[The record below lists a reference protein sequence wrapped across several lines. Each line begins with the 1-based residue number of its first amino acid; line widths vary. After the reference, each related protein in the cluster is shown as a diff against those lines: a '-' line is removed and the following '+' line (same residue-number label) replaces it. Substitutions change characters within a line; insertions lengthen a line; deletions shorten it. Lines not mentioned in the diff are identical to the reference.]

1 MSGMGAHRKGV
12 NESLIVSAFHH
23 SLSTQAQ
30 VLILAFV
37 VVAVLLVAGR
47 MIVTLLADPGSEER
61 PSKGEE
67 GERGRGWDGEGEPAR
82 AVAPP
87 LPAAPKPLP
96 HTMAPP
102 MQPASEPAAHAMAPH
117 RQPASKPLPHTM
129 APPMQPASEP
139 AAHAMAPHGQPAP
152 EPPARRVLR
161 IGFGVLWLLD
171 GALQIQ
177 AHMPLGLPE
186 NVVGPSA
193 QGSPGWL
200 VSVVHWGLH
209 VWENHPVQ
217 AAVAAVWIQLGLG
230 LWLLLVVRGR
240 WSRIGGAVSVGW
252 ALCVWVFGESMGS
265 TLAPGVSWMFGAP
278 GAALFYALAGALLA
292 LPERAWRNPR
302 LGRRL
307 LAGFGVYFIAMA
319 VLQAWPGNGFWAAG
333 SGNALGAMV
342 SEMAATPQPHAVVQV
357 LGHFGSFAAGHAVL
371 VNGFV
376 VGALGA
382 IGLALLSGRR
392 RAARAAVGAA
402 LVLSLADWVLVQDFG
417 VLGGVGTDP
426 NSMIPTLLVLCASY
440 LALVRPALVTAPAP
454 EPATAGRAGRPSL
467 RPAVGA
473 LAVVAA
479 CATTALGA
487 VPYAIAAV
495 ESNATTLL
503 AESIDGP
510 ATAVQGDVRPPDVP
524 LVEQHGRPITFAKL
538 HGKVLLVTYLDP
550 VCTTDCPVIAQ
561 EFKQAD
567 ALLGAEARDVDLVA
581 IDANPLYRYPAD
593 LRAFD
598 RQERLERLPNWLYLT
613 GSVGVLRKLWSAFG
627 VEVWVPRGGAMVAH
641 PDGAAVIDREG
652 RVRWLANFDPGPAT
666 SSTKSSFAVTLA
678 QAAREALNEA

>member
-1 MSGMGAHRKGV
+1 MSGMGADREGV
-12 NESLIVSAFHH
+12 NENLIVTAFHH

-37 VVAVLLVAGR
+37 VVAVLLVVGR
-47 MIVTLLADPGSEER
+47 LIVALLADPR
-61 PSKGEE
+61 VADV
-67 GERGRGWDGEGEPAR
+67 RG
-82 AVAPP
+82 
-87 LPAAPKPLP
+87 AAP
-96 HTMAPP
+96 AGR
-102 MQPASEPAAHAMAPH
+102 A
-117 RQPASKPLPHTM
+117 
-129 APPMQPASEP
+129 
-139 AAHAMAPHGQPAP
+139 AP

-177 AHMPLGLPE
+177 SHMPLGLPE
-186 NVVGPSA
+186 NVVAPSA
-193 QGSPGWL
+193 QGSPAWL
-200 VSVVHWGLH
+200 VSTVHWGLH

-217 AAVAAVWIQLGLG
+217 AAVAAVWVQLGLG

-252 ALCVWVFGESMGS
+252 ALSVWVFGESMGG
-265 TLAPGVSWMFGAP
+265 TLAPGASWMFGVP
-278 GAALFYALAGALLA
+278 GAALFYALAGGLLA
-292 LPERAWRNPR
+292 LPERAWGTPR

-307 LAGFGVYFIAMA
+307 LAGFGVYFVAMA
-319 VLQAWPGNGFWAAG
+319 VLQAWPGNGFWATG

-342 SEMAATPQPHAVVQV
+342 SEMVETPQPHAIARVV
-357 LGHFGSFAAGHAVL
+357 GHFGTFAAGHAVL
-371 VNGFV
+371 VNAFV

-392 RAARAAVGAA
+392 RATQAAVGAA

-417 VLGGVGTDP
+417 VFGGVGTDP
-426 NSMIPTLLVLCASY
+426 NSMIPTLLVLFASY
-440 LALVRPALVTAPAP
+440 LALVRPAVATAP
-454 EPATAGRAGRPSL
+454 EPAAAARKPMPLIAATEPAPPATAGEPVGAGAPTRTTGSAGPWSL
-467 RPAVGA
+467 RPSVRV

-495 ESNATTLL
+495 EPNATTLL
-503 AESIDGP
+503 AESIDGA
-510 ATAVQGDVRPPDVP
+510 ATPVPGDVRPPDVP
-524 LVEQHGRPITFAKL
+524 LLEQHGRPITFEKL
-538 HGKVLLVTYLDP
+538 RGKVLLVTYLDP

-567 ALLGAEARDVDLVA
+567 ALLGGEARDVDLVA
-581 IDANPLYRYPAD
+581 IDANPLYRSPAY

-598 RQERLERLPNWLYLT
+598 RQERLEHLPNWVYLT
-613 GSVGVLRKLWSAFG
+613 GSVGELRRLWSSFG
-627 VEVWVPRGGAMVAH
+627 VEIYVPGGGAMVDH
-641 PDGAAVIDREG
+641 PDGTAVIDRAG
-652 RVRWLANFDPGPAT
+652 RIRSLANFDPGPAT

-678 QAAREALNEA
+678 QAARQALAEA

>member
-1 MSGMGAHRKGV
+1 MSGMGANRKGV

-37 VVAVLLVAGR
+37 VVAFLLFVGRLIVA
-47 MIVTLLADPGSEER
+47 LLAEHRVEDAPG
-61 PSKGEE
+61 KGEGGE
-67 GERGRGWDGEGEPAR
+67 GGRGWDGEGEPAR
-82 AVAPP
+82 TVAPP
-87 LPAAPKPLP
+87 
-96 HTMAPP
+96 M
-102 MQPASEPAAHAMAPH
+102 
-117 RQPASKPLPHTM
+117 R
-129 APPMQPASEP
+129 
-139 AAHAMAPHGQPAP
+139 PAP
-152 EPPARRVLR
+152 EPSARRVLR

-186 NVVGPSA
+186 NVVAPSA
-193 QGSPGWL
+193 QGSPAWL

-240 WSRIGGAVSVGW
+240 WSRLGGAVSVGW
-252 ALCVWVFGESMGS
+252 ALCVWVFGESMGGI
-265 TLAPGVSWMFGAP
+265 LAPGASWLFGAP

-292 LPERAWRNPR
+292 LPERAWRSPR

-307 LAGFGVYFIAMA
+307 LVGCGVYFVAMA
-319 VLQAWPGNGFWAAG
+319 VLQAWPGNGFWTAG
-333 SGNALGAMV
+333 SGNALGVMAR
-342 SEMAATPQPHAVVQV
+342 EMSATPQPYALSRLLV
-357 LGHFGSFAAGHAVL
+357 HFGSFAAGHPVL
-371 VNGFV
+371 VNAFV
-376 VGALGA
+376 VCALAG
-382 IGLALLSGRR
+382 IGFALLSGRR
-392 RAARAAVGAA
+392 HATRIAVGAG
-402 LVLSLADWVLVQDFG
+402 LVLCLADWVLVQDFG
-417 VLGGVGTDP
+417 VFGGIGTDP
-426 NSMIPTLLVLCASY
+426 NSAIPTLLVLLASY
-440 LALVRPALVTAPAP
+440 LALVRPAVATAPAP
-454 EPATAGRAGRPSL
+454 VAVAGVAQPPAAYSQRAVAASRARP
-467 RPAVGA
+467 PAVAGQPA
-473 LAVVAA
+473 VTATPAPVARTGLPRLGPTARVLAVVAA

-495 ESNATTLL
+495 EPNATTLL

-510 ATAVQGDVRPPDVP
+510 ATAVPGDVRPPDVP
-524 LVEQHGRPITFAKL
+524 LVEQHGRPITFEKL
-538 HGKVLLVTYLDP
+538 QGKVLLVTYLDP

-567 ALLGAEARDVDLVA
+567 ALLGDEAHDVDLVA
-581 IDANPLYRYPAD
+581 INANPLYRSPAD

-598 RQERLERLPNWLYLT
+598 RQERLEQLPNWVYLT
-613 GSVGVLRKLWSAFG
+613 GGVGELRKLWSAFG
-627 VEVWVPRGGAMVAH
+627 VEIWVPRGGAMVTH

-666 SSTKSSFAVTLA
+666 SSTKSSFAVTLV
-678 QAAREALNEA
+678 QAARQALNEA

>member
-1 MSGMGAHRKGV
+1 MSGMGADRRGV

-37 VVAVLLVAGR
+37 VVAVLLVVGR
-47 MIVTLLADPGSEER
+47 LIAALLADPGAEQR
-61 PSKGEE
+61 PGHGAE
-67 GERGRGWDGEGEPAR
+67 GKDGRGRGMGSGGEPTR
-82 AVAPP
+82 VVRV
-87 LPAAPKPLP
+87 
-96 HTMAPP
+96 T
-102 MQPASEPAAHAMAPH
+102 
-117 RQPASKPLPHTM
+117 
-129 APPMQPASEP
+129 
-139 AAHAMAPHGQPAP
+139 P

-186 NVVGPSA
+186 NVVAPST
-193 QGSPGWL
+193 QGSPAWL
-200 VSVVHWGLH
+200 VSVVHWGLR

-240 WSRIGGAVSVGW
+240 WSRIGGAVSIGW
-252 ALCVWVFGESMGS
+252 ALCVWVLGESMGGI
-265 TLAPGVSWMFGAP
+265 LAPGASWLFGAP
-278 GAALFYALAGALLA
+278 GAVLFYALAGALLA
-292 LPERAWRNPR
+292 LPERAWRNPQ

-319 VLQAWPGNGFWAAG
+319 VLQAWPGNGFWTAG
-333 SGNALGAMV
+333 SSGALPAMV
-342 SEMAATPQPHAVVQV
+342 SEMAETPQPHAVAQA
-357 LGHFGSFAAGHAVL
+357 LGHFGGFAAEHAVL
-371 VNGFV
+371 VNAFV
-376 VGALGA
+376 VVALGA

-392 RAARAAVGAA
+392 RATRVAVGAA

-417 VLGGVGTDP
+417 VFGGVGTDP
-426 NSMIPTLLVLCASY
+426 NSMIPTLLALCASY
-440 LALVRPALVTAPAP
+440 LALVRPALATAPARVAVAGAAP
-454 EPATAGRAGRPSL
+454 LPPTTGQPAVAATGGAARPAAAGQPAATATPAPVARAGLPRLGPTTRL
-467 RPAVGA
+467 

-495 ESNATTLL
+495 SPNATTLL
-503 AESIDGP
+503 AESIDGR
-510 ATAVQGDVRPPDVP
+510 ATAVPGNVRPPDVP
-524 LVEQHGRPITFAKL
+524 LVEQHGRPVTFEKL
-538 HGKVLLVTYLDP
+538 HGKVLLVTYIDP

-567 ALLGAEARDVDLVA
+567 SLLGSEARDVDLVA
-581 IDANPLYRYPAD
+581 INANPLYRSPAD

-598 RQERLERLPNWLYLT
+598 RQEHLEHLPNWIYLT
-613 GSVGVLRKLWSAFG
+613 GTVGALRRLWSSFG
-627 VEVWVPRGGAMVAH
+627 VEILVPGGGAMVTH
-641 PDGAAVIDREG
+641 PDGAAIIDREG
-652 RVRWLANFDPGPAT
+652 QIRSLANFDPGPAT
-666 SSTKSSFAVTLA
+666 SSTKSSFAVTLV
-678 QAAREALNEA
+678 QAARQALSEA

>member
-1 MSGMGAHRKGV
+1 MSGMGARRKGV
-12 NESLIVSAFHH
+12 NENVIVSAFHH

-30 VLILAFV
+30 MLILAFV
-37 VVAVLLVAGR
+37 VLAVLLFAGR
-47 MIVTLLADPGSEER
+47 LILALLADPR
-61 PSKGEE
+61 PQDRPGE
-67 GERGRGWDGEGEPAR
+67 GEGGEGGRGWDGEGEPGR
-82 AVAPP
+82 GVAPP
-87 LPAAPKPLP
+87 LRPASDPPTNA
-96 HTMAPP
+96 TAPP
-102 MQPASEPAAHAMAPH
+102 KQ
-117 RQPASKPLPHTM
+117 R
-129 APPMQPASEP
+129 
-139 AAHAMAPHGQPAP
+139 AP

-193 QGSPGWL
+193 QGSPAWL

-252 ALCVWVFGESMGS
+252 ALSVWVFGESMGG
-265 TLAPGVSWMFGAP
+265 TLAPGASWMFGAP

-319 VLQAWPGNGFWAAG
+319 VLQAWPGNGFWTAG
-333 SGNALGAMV
+333 SGNALGAMAA
-342 SEMAATPQPHAVVQV
+342 EMAETPQPHAVAQV
-357 LGHFGSFAAGHAVL
+357 LGHFGTFAAGHAVL
-371 VNGFV
+371 INAFV
-376 VGALGA
+376 VGALAA

-392 RAARAAVGAA
+392 RAARVAVGVAF
-402 LVLSLADWVLVQDFG
+402 VLSLADWVLVQDFG
-417 VLGGVGTDP
+417 VFGGIGTDP

-440 LALVRPALVTAPAP
+440 LALVRPALATAPAP
-454 EPATAGRAGRPSL
+454 VTAGRPGRPSL
-467 RPAVGA
+467 RPAVGV

-495 ESNATTLL
+495 EPNATTLL

-510 ATAVQGDVRPPDVP
+510 ATPVPGDVRPPDVA
-524 LVEQHGRPITFAKL
+524 LVEQHGRSITFEKL

-550 VCTTDCPVIAQ
+550 VCTTDCPILAQ

-567 ALLGAEARDVDLVA
+567 ALLGSEARDVDLVA

-598 RQERLERLPNWLYLT
+598 RQEHLEHLPNWIYLT
-613 GSVGVLRKLWSAFG
+613 GTVGELRKLWSAFG
-627 VEVWVPRGGAMVAH
+627 VEIYVPGGGAMVAH
-641 PDGAAVIDREG
+641 PDGTAVIDGEG
-652 RVRWLANFDPGPAT
+652 RIRSLANFDPGPET
-666 SSTKSSFAVTLA
+666 SSTKSSFAITLV
-678 QAAREALNEA
+678 QAARQALSEA

>member
-1 MSGMGAHRKGV
+1 MSGMGADRKGV
-12 NESLIVSAFHH
+12 NENLIVSAFHH

-37 VVAVLLVAGR
+37 VVAVLLVVGR
-47 MIVTLLADPGSEER
+47 LIVALLADPR
-61 PSKGEE
+61 VADV
-67 GERGRGWDGEGEPAR
+67 RG
-82 AVAPP
+82 
-87 LPAAPKPLP
+87 AAP
-96 HTMAPP
+96 AGR
-102 MQPASEPAAHAMAPH
+102 A
-117 RQPASKPLPHTM
+117 
-129 APPMQPASEP
+129 
-139 AAHAMAPHGQPAP
+139 AP

-177 AHMPLGLPE
+177 SHMPLGLPE
-186 NVVGPSA
+186 NVVAPSA
-193 QGSPGWL
+193 QGSPAWL
-200 VSVVHWGLH
+200 VSTVHWGLH

-217 AAVAAVWIQLGLG
+217 AAVAAVWVQLGLG

-252 ALCVWVFGESMGS
+252 ALSVWVFGESMGG
-265 TLAPGVSWMFGAP
+265 TLAPGASWMFGAP
-278 GAALFYALAGALLA
+278 GAALFYALAGGLLA
-292 LPERAWRNPR
+292 LPERAWGTPR

-307 LAGFGVYFIAMA
+307 LAGFGVYFVAMA
-319 VLQAWPGNGFWAAG
+319 VLQAWPGNGFWATG

-342 SEMAATPQPHAVVQV
+342 SEMVETPQPHAIARVV
-357 LGHFGSFAAGHAVL
+357 GHFGTFAAGHAVL
-371 VNGFV
+371 VNAFV

-382 IGLALLSGRR
+382 IGLALLSRRR
-392 RAARAAVGAA
+392 RATQAAVGAA

-417 VLGGVGTDP
+417 VFGGVGTDP

-440 LALVRPALVTAPAP
+440 LALVRPAVATAP
-454 EPATAGRAGRPSL
+454 EPAAAARKPMPPIAATEPAPPATAGEPVGAGAPTRTTGSAGPWSL
-467 RPAVGA
+467 RPSVRV

-495 ESNATTLL
+495 EPNATTLL
-503 AESIDGP
+503 AESIDGA
-510 ATAVQGDVRPPDVP
+510 ATPVPGDVRPPDVP
-524 LVEQHGRPITFAKL
+524 LLEQHGRPITFEKL
-538 HGKVLLVTYLDP
+538 RGKVLLVTYLDP

-567 ALLGAEARDVDLVA
+567 ALLGGEARDVDLVA
-581 IDANPLYRYPAD
+581 IDANPLYRSPAY

-598 RQERLERLPNWLYLT
+598 RQERLEHLPNWVYLT
-613 GSVGVLRKLWSAFG
+613 GSVGELRRLWSSFG
-627 VEVWVPRGGAMVAH
+627 VEIYVPGGGAMVDH
-641 PDGAAVIDREG
+641 PDGTAVIDRAG
-652 RVRWLANFDPGPAT
+652 RIRSLANFDPGPAT

-678 QAAREALNEA
+678 QAARQALAEA